1 MERDNFDTYVI
12 TQLEGRTI
20 VPSDE
25 AWKKLEAKL
34 TPRHQARKS
43 PIKTYYKIAA
53 SLVILLTVGGY
64 FLKTVTTEKHHP
76 VVEYNKSPQVIFP
89 QEQQATVKE
98 YSPFLLQKEQVEKE
112 SRIKRENNR
121 IQDALVLHKPT
132 EMSENTMAEK
142 TRKAQ
147 HAANTVALIETPQD
161 KSARAVREAHTLLE
175 EARAALATTPMQT
188 ATSDKVDPMVL
199 LIDVEEALDR
209 QFKDKVFEAL
219 KTNFYKLKT
228 AVAERND

>member
-12 TQLEGRTI
+12 TQLESRTI

-25 AWKKLEAKL
+25 AWKKLEAQL
-34 TPRHQARKS
+34 TPRNQVRKS

-53 SLVILLTVGGY
+53 SLVIFLTVGGY
-64 FLKTVTTEKHHP
+64 FLSTVTAEHHQ
-76 VVEYNKSPQVIFP
+76 VVEQSKSPEVIFP
-89 QEQQATVKE
+89 QEQQVTVKE
-98 YSPFLLQKEQVEKE
+98 HSPFLFQKEQLEKA
-112 SRIKRENNR
+112 SPIKKENNR
-121 IQDALVLHKPT
+121 IQDALALHKPMET
-132 EMSENTMAEK
+132 SENTMAEK
-142 TRKAQ
+142 PLTVE
-147 HAANTVALIETPQD
+147 HTANTVALIETPQD

-175 EARAALATTPMQT
+175 EARAALATTSMQT
-188 ATSDKVDPMVL
+188 ATSNKVDPMAL
-199 LIDVEEALDR
+199 LIDVEEELDR